1 MRIIDMLNSSRQM
14 MFENAVSGFEYT
26 ARGTCFLCRYAGI
39 DYGITAK
46 HVVDDYSADDVRIL
60 FHQEAREFAPHNA
73 QLTIKIPDTE
83 DTDWAD
89 LAFYPLERSQYQD
102 RQFAEQLPY
111 LIPGSSHIWQPGL
124 KGHFILRGFPHDLN
138 AIDYEA
144 AIIGQQAVIL
154 EADYFGQSPM
164 AHCHEIQFRDISMC
178 RTLDGLSGTPVF
190 WLGEA
195 APYEHRFAGLL
206 LRATHTSGRGHFVH
220 AEVILAALDKAME
233 AK

>member
-46 HVVDDYSADDVRIL
+46 HVIDDYAADDVRIL
-60 FHQEAREFAPHNA
+60 FHQEAWEFAPHNA

-89 LAFYPLERSQYQD
+89 LAFYPFERSQYQD
-102 RQFAEQLPY
+102 CQFAKQLPY
-111 LIPGSSHIWQPGL
+111 LIPDSSLIWKPGL
-124 KGHFILRGFPHDLN
+124 GGHFILRGFPHDLN

-154 EADYFGQSPM
+154 EADCVGKSPM
-164 AHCHEIQFRDISMC
+164 AHCHEIQFRDVSMC
-178 RTLDGLSGTPVF
+178 STLDGLSGTPIF
-190 WLGEA
+190 WVGDT

-206 LRATHTSGRGHFVH
+206 LRATHKSGRGHFVH
-220 AEVILAALDKAME
+220 AEVILAALDKALK
-233 AK
+233 A